1 MDGRSNYEGGT
12 EMFYKKDG
20 SGYRDAMEGVR
31 FKTLA
36 FGDKTLLAEF
46 RLSQGSTVPEHSHPH
61 EQTGYIISGHMR
73 FSVAGKT
80 IEVETGD
87 AWNIAGDIPHGVEV
101 LDDSVVIE
109 VFSPKRE
116 DYLPE

>member
-1 MDGRSNYEGGT
+1 
-12 EMFYKKDG
+12 MFYKKHDTG
-20 SGYRDAMEGVR
+20 FKIALEGVR

-46 RLSQGSTVPEHSHPH
+46 RLSRGSKVPEHSHPH
-61 EQTGYIISGHMR
+61 EQTGYMISGHMR
-73 FSVAGKT
+73 FFVEGKT
-80 IEVETGD
+80 IDVEPGD
-87 AWNIAGDIPHGVEV
+87 AWNIAGEVPHGVEV